1 MRKRVTVLDK
11 EHTKSFKKMKAV
23 VKKKSQ
29 AVEKMSKKVKKKS
42 GDAEL
47 CEEHEMKMR
56 DLSITGNKSLK
67 SSLEKIIISFMKGTC
82 GLIERGLLYET
93 FRLVYVH
100 HNSFSLFRCLFILKV
115 SFHYSHTTI
124 ESLSG

>member
-100 HNSFSLFRCLFILKV
+100 HNSFSLFRCLFI
-115 SFHYSHTTI
+115 
-124 ESLSG
+124 